1 MQSSLSG
8 TGEMALAA
16 RSGVSCRPTRD
27 KSCLERVLSLG
38 PPKAQPPGN
47 AQAHERQ
54 TLAISG
60 ERSRQAIHRRGAALE
75 VKRAISQVLRTEGR
89 STQVLALL
97 CSFST
102 RLRWA
107 LRLLYTTPTSSR
119 APRSSTSAAG

>member
-16 RSGVSCRPTRD
+16 RSGVSSRPTRD
-27 KSCLERVLSLG
+27 KSCLERVLLLG

-75 VKRAISQVLRTEGR
+75 LERAISQVLRTEGP
-89 STQVLALL
+89 STHVLASLYSFAALL
-97 CSFST
+97 
-102 RLRWA
+102 RGAR
-107 LRLLYTTPTSSR
+107 
-119 APRSSTSAAG
+119 